1 MAIETDPLANSN
13 IGRVAQS
20 AATETNHS
28 NLISDVLSGF
38 GHAFRSQ
45 YDGAR
50 QMCGAKVD
58 LSYTQNED
66 SAQKVG
72 HAAGDATMFIGG
84 ALLMKKLPVIGE
96 LADGKVASIA
106 TGGVIG
112 LTTPLRDGEAAMDR
126 LKNAGLGAGTMSLLE
141 YGPGAIGKLSAV
153 KALPEQGLA
162 SVVARYGAANGI
174 AGLANTEGQSLIATG
189 HSASTHDLML
199 AAGTWMAMGVAAGKL
214 GGKLENI
221 KQGQAEANA
230 YYAPENAPWQ
240 FKNVTDINAAD
251 LKPGEKLAPGNYRV
265 SFMSEGAERK
275 ANIYISDAAAKSA
288 DRAPVVTHLHGL
300 NPNGE
305 AEGILS
311 ELNYY
316 KLADKDGAVVAMLQG
331 RNGLKGLGTFQSF
344 HDTNFGFA
352 VPPKGMSPYSD
363 QVAFGDMMGI
373 IKNHVPNA
381 NTDNIAVSGFS
392 LGAKMANR
400 IAATRADVGVVA
412 SIHGTMD
419 HLDQQLMDAAVNK
432 HPIDGIFVLGTK
444 DKVLPLNGGTSL
456 FTLGL
461 ENNQLSRP
469 LSQAE
474 YWGRSNGNP
483 LPVVSDNPVVST
495 RQWSS
500 PTHENTVTEY
510 VVKGGAHAIDGA
522 PPRRNLIQAL
532 MGVPKPAA
540 VFDAREK
547 TWDFMIRSII
557 ARDLASKPGELAA
570 AG

>member
-1 MAIETDPLANSN
+1 
-13 IGRVAQS
+13 
-20 AATETNHS
+20 
-28 NLISDVLSGF
+28 
-38 GHAFRSQ
+38 
-45 YDGAR
+45 
-50 QMCGAKVD
+50 
-58 LSYTQNED
+58 
-66 SAQKVG
+66 
-72 HAAGDATMFIGG
+72 
-84 ALLMKKLPVIGE
+84 
-96 LADGKVASIA
+96 
-106 TGGVIG
+106 
-112 LTTPLRDGEAAMDR
+112 
-126 LKNAGLGAGTMSLLE
+126 
-141 YGPGAIGKLSAV
+141 
-153 KALPEQGLA
+153 
-162 SVVARYGAANGI
+162 
-174 AGLANTEGQSLIATG
+174 
-189 HSASTHDLML
+189 
-199 AAGTWMAMGVAAGKL
+199 
-214 GGKLENI
+214 
-221 KQGQAEANA
+221 
-230 YYAPENAPWQ
+230 
-240 FKNVTDINAAD
+240 
-251 LKPGEKLAPGNYRV
+251 
-265 SFMSEGAERK
+265 
-275 ANIYISDAAAKSA
+275 
-288 DRAPVVTHLHGL
+288 
-300 NPNGE
+300 
-305 AEGILS
+305 
-311 ELNYY
+311 
-316 KLADKDGAVVAMLQG
+316 MLQG

-444 DKVLPLNGGTSL
+444 DKVLPLNGGKSL